1 MHREINQAIVS
12 AAMPDDAF
20 PARRK
25 PGLTLQ
31 LNADAAPVQQ
41 PLLQMHTPGASW
53 PSSPV
58 TAAAG
63 DAAFVTPVN
72 AASTAWRATTCP
84 YAPVKRKPRAHLAS
98 SCSASTPMSVAG
110 TPMSLGTPVN
120 YWPTPKSSPMA
131 AASPRGFAVTP
142 KATTFRA
149 GGYYLTAPLQ
159 APPTTYTVVS
169 NQPTF
174 FPTTPPATARPSP
187 SVKRRGGDALDDSG
201 MKHSPPGQ
209 RLLSRSRT
217 DVVKSCDY
225 EYH

>member
-12 AAMPDDAF
+12 A
-20 PARRK
+20 
-25 PGLTLQ
+25 
-31 LNADAAPVQQ
+31 
-41 PLLQMHTPGASW
+41 
-53 PSSPV
+53 
-58 TAAAG
+58 
-63 DAAFVTPVN
+63 VN

-174 FPTTPPATARPSP
+174 FPTTPPATARLGPQLQRAMSAQQASVEAQPGGYYVLAMDANTPSP